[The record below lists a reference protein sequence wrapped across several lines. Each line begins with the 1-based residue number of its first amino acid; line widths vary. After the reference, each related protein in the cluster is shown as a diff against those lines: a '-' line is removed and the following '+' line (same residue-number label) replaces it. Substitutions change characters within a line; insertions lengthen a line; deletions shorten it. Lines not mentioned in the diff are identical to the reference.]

1 MENVIEVNTG
11 SLAQDVQ
18 DMKEVLSEL
27 KKEMDEMDTLIA
39 SLNMMWQGDAKDAF
53 TKQYNT
59 DRQVW
64 LDMRVNMEEILKGMQ
79 NARLAYE
86 KCESSV
92 GQKIDSLRI

>member
-11 SLAQDVQ
+11 SLAQDVR
-18 DMKEVLSEL
+18 DMEEVLSEL
-27 KKEMDEMDTLIA
+27 KMEMDEMDTLIA
-39 SLNMMWQGDAKDAF
+39 SLNTMWQGAAKNAF
-53 TKQYNT
+53 TKQYNA

-86 KCESSV
+86 KCESSI